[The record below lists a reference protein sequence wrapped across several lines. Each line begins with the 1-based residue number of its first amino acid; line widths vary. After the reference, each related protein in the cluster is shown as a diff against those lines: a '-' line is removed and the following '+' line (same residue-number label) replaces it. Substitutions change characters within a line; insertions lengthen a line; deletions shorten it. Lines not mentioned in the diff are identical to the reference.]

1 MPRTLRRNTRRRTRR
16 VKRGGMNGRESTN
29 ASSPSM
35 QRQRVNARQR
45 MVGDNRSSRPTGSQ
59 DRTLR
64 DLAELTA
71 APRGISRNESQI
83 TRMLNRRT
91 PAEID
96 RDTRMNRE
104 LSMRPLL
111 PTVARLQRQQ
121 EFIEELRSVAPP
133 NKKGEFDRLITSC
146 DRDRELLKSFIREN
160 LSSEQGVMRMNQSH
174 NDPLLNRNLPDI
186 KVIGE
191 LKDIVNR
198 CSRNR
203 IELMNIIRDV
213 YPQLS
218 DILGAS
224 GLVQHG
230 VARYLDY
237 THQPG
242 YGFVDGAL
250 QGLNFVNDEVFDFS
264 DESPR
269 ERVIDRMRRERKE
282 RLSQQMVEPE
292 SSGVLA
298 SRGVRPGS
306 VLERLLEERR
316 LRNTTPASV
325 NPELL
330 ESGYLDNGIW
340 INRSSPENTR
350 YLPRMNY
357 GSRSRRKS
365 KSKGKRRRS
374 IN

>member
-1 MPRTLRRNTRRRTRR
+1 MPRTLRRNTRRTRR
-16 VKRGGMNGRESTN
+16 VKRGGMNGRDSSN
-29 ASSPSM
+29 ASSPSWR
-35 QRQRVNARQR
+35 RQRVNVRQR

-160 LSSEQGVMRMNQSH
+160 LSREQGVMRMNQSH

-203 IELMNIIRDV
+203 IELMNII
-213 YPQLS
+213 
-218 DILGAS
+218 
-224 GLVQHG
+224 
-230 VARYLDY
+230 
-237 THQPG
+237 
-242 YGFVDGAL
+242 
-250 QGLNFVNDEVFDFS
+250 LNNF
-264 DESPR
+264 P
-269 ERVIDRMRRERKE
+269 M
-282 RLSQQMVEPE
+282 
-292 SSGVLA
+292 
-298 SRGVRPGS
+298 
-306 VLERLLEERR
+306 
-316 LRNTTPASV
+316 
-325 NPELL
+325 
-330 ESGYLDNGIW
+330 
-340 INRSSPENTR
+340 
-350 YLPRMNY
+350 
-357 GSRSRRKS
+357 
-365 KSKGKRRRS
+365 
-374 IN
+374 

>member
-1 MPRTLRRNTRRRTRR
+1 MPRTLRRNTRRTRR
-16 VKRGGMNGRESTN
+16 VKRGGMNGRDSSN
-29 ASSPSM
+29 ASSPSWR
-35 QRQRVNARQR
+35 RQRVNVRQR
-45 MVGDNRSSRPTGSQ
+45 MVGDYRSSRPTGSQ